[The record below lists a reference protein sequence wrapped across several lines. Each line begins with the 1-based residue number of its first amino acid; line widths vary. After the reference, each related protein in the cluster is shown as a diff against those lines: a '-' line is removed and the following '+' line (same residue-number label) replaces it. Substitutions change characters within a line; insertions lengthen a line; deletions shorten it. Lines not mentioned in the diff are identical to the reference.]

1 MFVTYIYFCQ
11 LSFSGRPT
19 LLQLRDLNSISIGVK
34 LQINLALSYCYESE
48 KKIYHVSIHGRA
60 LGATVTPSSSL
71 TSDRTMAV
79 HWTVTR
85 E

>member
-60 LGATVTPSSSL
+60 LGPP
-71 TSDRTMAV
+71 
-79 HWTVTR
+79 
-85 E
+85 